1 MTVKTVTVT
10 KNVSWLGLL
19 GVIFVVAK
27 IFEIGPVAEWSWWL
41 VLLPFYIGFAILLA
55 IIGGGALVV
64 GVAYLIAAAMDA
76 YTRRK
81 RRLAYEK
88 EQVWRAL
95 NRKN

>member
-1 MTVKTVTVT
+1 MTVRTVTVT

-41 VLLPFYIGFAILLA
+41 VLMPFYIGFAVMIA
-55 IIGGGALVV
+55 IVGGGALIV
-64 GVAYLIAAAMDA
+64 GIMFVIAAAVDTYA
-76 YTRRK
+76 RRK
-81 RRLAYEK
+81 RRIAREK

-95 NRKN
+95 NKRD